1 MMLPRPDACLPQ
13 FLIFLSFLSVSIRLY
28 VPVLWFWPTTQEEK
42 LRTCHSS
49 SFTALYIQINIKTPP
64 FFLLFIFSSFLPSK
78 NKPMNRLPT
87 LIHRLSLRTIRD
99 CQDLLLNLFI
109 LNVSRRKSRECWG
122 PCTWGYRKTSVRFW
136 VTLKMTLFSPCLNF
150 SLQLLLTHNKTIP

>member
-28 VPVLWFWPTTQEEK
+28 VPVLWFGPTTQEEK
-42 LRTCHSS
+42 QQTCHSS

-87 LIHRLSLRTIRD
+87 LIHRLSEPSGIVKT
-99 CQDLLLNLFI
+99 CWFNLFI

-150 SLQLLLTHNKTIP
+150 SLQLLLIHNKIIP